1 MSAPG
6 GRPSVSPRSVQ
17 PPPAA
22 FKTQTLDEWLEEFS
36 LKVERRGKHVNALSI
51 ALVVIAALYIVSG
64 IALGAFFISAPAWDE
79 TLSSSDRVILPVIGF
94 FLLIV
99 FVMLG
104 VWPAISAWGLR
115 KRKEWGRWSAVIF
128 CVLTSPISCGSICC
142 LPVSI
147 WGLWALI
154 GPEADGVFGHDPKP
168 PPHLIPLAP
177 SQQRERR
184 LTPVDNR
191 KAQPSSMPAAQ
202 EPEPG
207 PGAPAD
213 APEPQP
219 SYAESAKPSERT
231 PIPVMYPRP
240 RVSNKTPPEGLYRYE
255 PRTPPADLAKNLG
268 KESDG
273 DRPDSYS
280 SIPTADDIPKP
291 KPDKT

>member
-1 MSAPG
+1 M
-6 GRPSVSPRSVQ
+6 Q

-36 LKVERRGKHVNALSI
+36 RKVERRGKHINALSI
-51 ALVVIAALYIVSG
+51 ALVAIAALYIVSG
-64 IALGAFFISAPAWDE
+64 IALGAFFISSPAWDK
-79 TLSSSDRVILPVIGF
+79 TLSSSDRVMLPVIGF

-128 CVLTSPISCGSICC
+128 CVLTSPISCGSLCC
-142 LPVSI
+142 LPIAI

-168 PPHLIPLAP
+168 PPHLIPMAP
-177 SQQRERR
+177 AQQRERQ
-184 LTPVDNR
+184 LTPVDR

-202 EPEPG
+202 DAPQG
-207 PGAPAD
+207 PAAPA

-219 SYAESAKPSERT
+219 GYAESAKPSERT

-240 RVSNKTPPEGLYRYE
+240 RVSNMTPPEGLYRYE
-255 PRTPPADLAKNLG
+255 PKTPQAVVPKDIG
-268 KESDG
+268 KESDK

-280 SIPTADDIPKP
+280 KIPTADDVLKP
-291 KPDKT
+291 KPDKK